1 MQLTFPTERGM
12 SRQQRLLQRDVS
24 SEDGVE
30 TASGVMVERKMS
42 LEKGYRRAL
51 AKAFQTHPHQV
62 DFTKPDQA
70 VSVINSWVSDH
81 TAGNH
86 LANGISIP
94 HLPTYIMS
102 PTFTAFLKN
111 TDPSF
116 LSSEDAIPEFLEP
129 GSLTD
134 ETRLVLLNALH
145 FQADWKVPFDPR
157 LTQERM
163 FRCANGSSMPV
174 HMMRLTNRFS
184 YGRINIYIILH
195 SMMQAALFQI

>member
-1 MQLTFPTERGM
+1 M

-24 SEDGVE
+24 SEDGIE

-86 LANGISIP
+86 LANSISIP
-94 HLPTYIMS
+94 HIPHLSNYIMC
-102 PTFTAFLKN
+102 PTFTALLK
-111 TDPSF
+111 TLTPPFCPPKVPS
-116 LSSEDAIPEFLEP
+116 LSSLNLVHWLMRPAWSFSMRSTSRPSGRFPLTPNWHRRECSIVPMEAPSQSTWWDLSIASAMV
-129 GSLTD
+129 GS
-134 ETRLVLLNALH
+134 
-145 FQADWKVPFDPR
+145 
-157 LTQERM
+157 
-163 FRCANGSSMPV
+163 
-174 HMMRLTNRFS
+174 
-184 YGRINIYIILH
+184 IL
-195 SMMQAALFQI
+195 I